1 MFERDPRGPERDEIA
16 ACSDAATLALW
27 YRDAVETAEVIR
39 AQISGNRDAGVA
51 EDIWLKRAG
60 KKLGYLK
67 ISAKWVEL
75 RMLHLELPV
84 PYLPS
89 DPRQEELRRKD
100 AVIRRLHA
108 ALHAAGVAIPGEGA

>member
-1 MFERDPRGPERDEIA
+1 MFERAPLGPEREA
-16 ACSDAATLALW
+16 VSACSDAATLALW

-39 AQISGNRDAGVA
+39 AQIAGMRDAGVA

-75 RMLHLELPV
+75 RMLALELPV

-108 ALHAAGVAIPGEGA
+108 AMHAAGVPIPGDDA